1 MSLKERLSEAA
12 LELDATRE
20 KGRVEM
26 EREVQRLR
34 DEAEEEMRKLRA
46 DNVDLRSEPSPRP
59 SFLDS
64 RPSTLDPRL
73 PSPQPLTSDLSLS
86 NLNLEP

>member
-12 LELDATRE
+12 LEVEGTRE

-46 DNVDLRSEPSPRP
+46 DNVDLR
-59 SFLDS
+59 
-64 RPSTLDPRL
+64 
-73 PSPQPLTSDLSLS
+73 
-86 NLNLEP
+86 